1 MFIKQAELFWSL
13 SHEFVKN
20 VMDKVEKESFDTGH
34 FIFSEGEPAIY
45 FYTLIKGRVKLRFGK
60 AGISIFTVSH
70 AGESFGWSSLVARD
84 VYSAS
89 AECMEPTT
97 VIKIDREIFGKILT
111 EYPNDGIVFM
121 KRLAALLGQRLLWSY
136 EMVSSSMKADNH
148 RSFGTGQVLETIAE
162 E

>member
-1 MFIKQAELFWSL
+1 MFIKQSELFWSL
-13 SHEFVKN
+13 SHEFVKK
-20 VMDKVEKESFDTGH
+20 VMDRVEKESFDTGH
-34 FIFSEGEPAIY
+34 FIFSEGKPAIY
-45 FYTLIKGRVKLRFGK
+45 FYTLIKGRVKLRFGE
-60 AGISIFTVSH
+60 AGISVFTVSH

-97 VIKIDREIFGKILT
+97 IIKIDREIFWEILT
-111 EYPNDGIVFM
+111 EYPNDGLVFM

-136 EMVSSSMKADNH
+136 EMVNSSMKTGVQ
-148 RSFGTGQVLETIAE
+148 RSFGTGQVLETVAE